1 MKRIAILALSVLLLT
16 ALLCACSAIGTMDP
30 YYGGYS
36 NVSTT
41 RNGRVNGTNDGYYRG
56 QYGYNGMYGQTGY
69 ANSYGRTGYANG
81 YAQGGYAGSSYPN
94 GYSQNGYT
102 NGNAASGYTGSAN
115 STTGMSTTTTTGRA
129 ATVR

>member
-16 ALLCACSAIGTMDP
+16 ALLCACSATGTMDP

-41 RNGRVNGTNDGYYRG
+41 RNGRVNGTNDGYYRS
-56 QYGYNGMYGQTGY
+56 QYGYNGMYGQ
-69 ANSYGRTGYANG
+69 TGYANG

-94 GYSQNGYT
+94 GYGQNGYT
-102 NGNAASGYTGSAN
+102 NGSAASGYTGSAN

>member
-16 ALLCACSAIGTMDP
+16 ALLCACSATGTMDP

-41 RNGRVNGTNDGYYRG
+41 RNGRVNGTNAGYYRG
-56 QYGYNGMYGQTGY
+56 QYGYNGMYGQ
-69 ANSYGRTGYANG
+69 TGYANG

-102 NGNAASGYTGSAN
+102 NGSTASGYTGSAN

>member
-16 ALLCACSAIGTMDP
+16 ALLCACSATGTMDP

-69 ANSYGRTGYANG
+69 ANG

-102 NGNAASGYTGSAN
+102 NGRAASGYTGSAN
-115 STTGMSTTTTTGRA
+115 STTGMSTTTKTGRA

>member
-16 ALLCACSAIGTMDP
+16 ALLCACSATGTMDP

-69 ANSYGRTGYANG
+69 ANG

-94 GYSQNGYT
+94 GYGQNGYT
-102 NGNAASGYTGSAN
+102 NGSAASGYTGCAK

>member
-16 ALLCACSAIGTMDP
+16 ALLCACSATGTMDP

-69 ANSYGRTGYANG
+69 ANGYG
-81 YAQGGYAGSSYPN
+81 
-94 GYSQNGYT
+94 QNGYT
-102 NGNAASGYTGSAN
+102 NGSAASGYTGSAN

-129 ATVR
+129 ATTR

>member
-16 ALLCACSAIGTMDP
+16 ALLCACSATGTMDP

-41 RNGRVNGTNDGYYRG
+41 RNGRVNGTNDGYYRS
-56 QYGYNGMYGQTGY
+56 QYGYNGMYGQ
-69 ANSYGRTGYANG
+69 TGYANG

-94 GYSQNGYT
+94 GYGQNGYT
-102 NGNAASGYTGSAN
+102 NGSAASGYTGSAS

>member
-16 ALLCACSAIGTMDP
+16 ALLCACSATGTMDP

-41 RNGRVNGTNDGYYRG
+41 RNGRVNGTNDGYYRS
-56 QYGYNGMYGQTGY
+56 QYGYNGMYGQ
-69 ANSYGRTGYANG
+69 TGYANG

-94 GYSQNGYT
+94 GYGQNGYT
-102 NGNAASGYTGSAN
+102 NGSAASGYTGSAN

-129 ATVR
+129 ANVR

>member
-16 ALLCACSAIGTMDP
+16 ALLCACSATGTMDP

-56 QYGYNGMYGQTGY
+56 QYGYNGMYGQTG
-69 ANSYGRTGYANG
+69 SANG

-102 NGNAASGYTGSAN
+102 NGNVASGYTGSAN

>member
-16 ALLCACSAIGTMDP
+16 ALLCACSATGTMDP

-69 ANSYGRTGYANG
+69 ANG

-94 GYSQNGYT
+94 GYGQNGYT
-102 NGNAASGYTGSAN
+102 NGSAASGYTGSAK

>member
-1 MKRIAILALSVLLLT
+1 MKRIALLALSVLLLT
-16 ALLCACSAIGTMDP
+16 ALLCACSATGTMDP

-69 ANSYGRTGYANG
+69 ANG

-102 NGNAASGYTGSAN
+102 NGSTASGYTGSAN

>member
-16 ALLCACSAIGTMDP
+16 ALLCACSATGTMDP

-41 RNGRVNGTNDGYYRG
+41 RNGHVNGTNDGYYRG
-56 QYGYNGMYGQTGY
+56 QYGYNGMYGQ
-69 ANSYGRTGYANG
+69 TGYANG

-102 NGNAASGYTGSAN
+102 NGRAASGYTGSAN

>member
-1 MKRIAILALSVLLLT
+1 MKRIAILALSVLLLA
-16 ALLCACSAIGTMDP
+16 ALLCACSATGTMDP

-69 ANSYGRTGYANG
+69 ANG

-102 NGNAASGYTGSAN
+102 NGSAASGYTGSAN

>member
-16 ALLCACSAIGTMDP
+16 ALLCACSATGTMDP

-41 RNGRVNGTNDGYYRG
+41 RNGRVNGTNDGYYRS
-56 QYGYNGMYGQTGY
+56 QYGYNGMYGQ
-69 ANSYGRTGYANG
+69 TGYANG

-94 GYSQNGYT
+94 GYGQNGYA
-102 NGNAASGYTGSAN
+102 NGSAASGYTGSAK

>member
-1 MKRIAILALSVLLLT
+1 MKRIAILALSVLLL
-16 ALLCACSAIGTMDP
+16 CACSATGTMDP

-69 ANSYGRTGYANG
+69 ANG

-102 NGNAASGYTGSAN
+102 NGSAASGYTGSAN

-129 ATVR
+129 ATTR

>member
-16 ALLCACSAIGTMDP
+16 ALLCACSATGTMDP

-69 ANSYGRTGYANG
+69 ANG
-81 YAQGGYAGSSYPN
+81 YAQGGHAGSSYPN
-94 GYSQNGYT
+94 GYGQNGYT
-102 NGNAASGYTGSAN
+102 NGSAASGYTGSAN
-115 STTGMSTTTTTGRA
+115 STTGMSTTTTTGRT

>member
-1 MKRIAILALSVLLLT
+1 MKRIAILALSVLLLA
-16 ALLCACSAIGTMDP
+16 ALLCACSATGTMDP

-56 QYGYNGMYGQTGY
+56 QYGYNGMYGQKGY
-69 ANSYGRTGYANG
+69 ANGYGQTG

-102 NGNAASGYTGSAN
+102 NGSAASGYTGSAN

>member
-16 ALLCACSAIGTMDP
+16 ALLCACSATGTMDP

-41 RNGRVNGTNDGYYRG
+41 RNGRVNGTNDGYYHG
-56 QYGYNGMYGQTGY
+56 QYGYNGMYGQ
-69 ANSYGRTGYANG
+69 TGYANG

-102 NGNAASGYTGSAN
+102 NGSAASGYTGSAN